1 MRLTSVILQDLVQLV
16 NGDSPFWLLN
26 MTEMA
31 RTFGLELL
39 EAVLTNFSAVFHEN
53 PAFRSL
59 LKERVC
65 ALVIKL
71 FSPNVK
77 HRVLPSNTNPGGN
90 NSNVTSNTANP
101 SYSGGHMI
109 GMSSSDKPYFPIS
122 MRLLRLVAILIQ
134 KYHTILVT
142 ECEIFL
148 SLIIKFLDPDKPH
161 WQRALALEVIH
172 KLVTKPM
179 LIAFFCQSYDC
190 KNHATNIVQDMIN
203 SLASYVRYSLVNA
216 SACKCFCIRNIVNIL
231 SCFLLLLPYIIA
243 INVLNEWVFSH
254 YST

>member
-1 MRLTSVILQDLVQLV
+1 MQLV
-16 NGDSPFWLLN
+16 NADPPYWLSG
-26 MTEMA
+26 MTEMT

-53 PAFRSL
+53 RDFRLL

-77 HRVLPSNTNPGGN
+77 HRSLPTQ
-90 NSNVTSNTANP
+90 NSNGSVNNMP
-101 SYSGGHMI
+101 N
-109 GMSSSDKPYFPIS
+109 DKPYFPIS

-148 SLIIKFLDPDKPH
+148 SLIIKFLDSDKPH

-172 KLVTKPM
+172 KLATKPM
-179 LIAFFCQSYDC
+179 LMAFFCKSYDC
-190 KNHATNIVQDMIN
+190 KNHATNIVQDMIT
-203 SLASYVRYSLVNA
+203 SLGTYVRYSLINA
-216 SACKCFCIRNIVNIL
+216 SAR
-231 SCFLLLLPYIIA
+231 
-243 INVLNEWVFSH
+243 E
-254 YST
+254 

>member
-1 MRLTSVILQDLVQLV
+1 MQLV
-16 NGDSPFWLLN
+16 NGDSPYWLLN

-77 HRVLPSNTNPGGN
+77 HRVLPNPNNPNNGN
-90 NSNVTSNTANP
+90 NGNLLTNTANTNYIGVGGV
-101 SYSGGHMI
+101 SSGVSNNNGHHLVNHQ
-109 GMSSSDKPYFPIS
+109 MSCTDKPYFPIS

-203 SLASYVRYSLVNA
+203 ALASYVRYSLVNA
-216 SACKCFCIRNIVNIL
+216 SACKF
-231 SCFLLLLPYIIA
+231 IIS
-243 INVLNEWVFSH
+243 IIPSI
-254 YST
+254 

>member
-1 MRLTSVILQDLVQLV
+1 MV
-16 NGDSPFWLLN
+16 NADPPFWLVGMN
-26 MTEMA
+26 EMT

-53 PAFRSL
+53 RDFRLL

-77 HRVLPSNTNPGGN
+77 HRSLPTQNANGNTTTP
-90 NSNVTSNTANP
+90 
-101 SYSGGHMI
+101 
-109 GMSSSDKPYFPIS
+109 SDKPYFPIS

-172 KLVTKPM
+172 KLATKPS
-179 LIAFFCQSYDC
+179 LIAFFCKSYDC
-190 KNHATNIVQDMIN
+190 KNHATNIVQDMIT
-203 SLASYVRYSLVNA
+203 SLGTYVRYSLIN
-216 SACKCFCIRNIVNIL
+216 SAARK
-231 SCFLLLLPYIIA
+231 YDDG
-243 INVLNEWVFSH
+243 
-254 YST
+254 

>member
-1 MRLTSVILQDLVQLV
+1 M
-16 NGDSPFWLLN
+16 NE
-26 MTEMA
+26 MT

-53 PAFRSL
+53 RDFRLL

-77 HRVLPSNTNPGGN
+77 HRSLPTQNANGN
-90 NSNVTSNTANP
+90 ANTAN
-101 SYSGGHMI
+101 
-109 GMSSSDKPYFPIS
+109 DKPYFPIS

-172 KLVTKPM
+172 KLATKPS
-179 LIAFFCQSYDC
+179 LVAFFCKSYDC
-190 KNHATNIVQDMIN
+190 KNHATNIVQDMITA
-203 SLASYVRYSLVNA
+203 LGTYVRYSLINSA
-216 SACKCFCIRNIVNIL
+216 ACK
-231 SCFLLLLPYIIA
+231 
-243 INVLNEWVFSH
+243 
-254 YST
+254 

>member
-1 MRLTSVILQDLVQLV
+1 MQLV
-16 NGDSPFWLLN
+16 NGDSPYWLLN

-77 HRVLPSNTNPGGN
+77 HRVLPNNNPNGN
-90 NSNVTSNTANP
+90 NNGNIVMNTPNSNYGGGVSGA
-101 SYSGGHMI
+101 GGHMI
-109 GMSSSDKPYFPIS
+109 NMSSSDKPYFPIS

-203 SLASYVRYSLVNA
+203 ALASYVRYSLVNA
-216 SACKCFCIRNIVNIL
+216 SACK
-231 SCFLLLLPYIIA
+231 YM
-243 INVLNEWVFSH
+243 FSI
-254 YST
+254 YKT

>member
-1 MRLTSVILQDLVQLV
+1 MV
-16 NGDSPFWLLN
+16 NGDSPYWLLN

-77 HRVLPSNTNPGGN
+77 HRVLPNNPNGNNTNITTNAANSNYGSGSGGGGGN
-90 NSNVTSNTANP
+90 
-101 SYSGGHMI
+101 GHMI
-109 GMSSSDKPYFPIS
+109 NMASTDKPYFPIS

-203 SLASYVRYSLVNA
+203 ALASYVRYSLVNA
-216 SACKCFCIRNIVNIL
+216 SACKFCHL
-231 SCFLLLLPYIIA
+231 Y
-243 INVLNEWVFSH
+243 
-254 YST
+254 

>member
-1 MRLTSVILQDLVQLV
+1 MV
-16 NGDSPFWLLN
+16 NGDSPYWLLG
-26 MTEMA
+26 MTEMT

-39 EAVLTNFSAVFHEN
+39 EAVLMNFSAVFHEN
-53 PAFRSL
+53 PDFRSL

-77 HRVLPSNTNPGGN
+77 HRSLPTQQTVVNGNINMSN
-90 NSNVTSNTANP
+90 
-101 SYSGGHMI
+101 
-109 GMSSSDKPYFPIS
+109 DKPYFPIS

-172 KLVTKPM
+172 KLATKPI
-179 LIAFFCQSYDC
+179 LIAFFCKSYDC
-190 KNHATNIVQDMIN
+190 KHHATNILQDMITA
-203 SLASYVRYSLVNA
+203 LGTYVRYTLINS
-216 SACKCFCIRNIVNIL
+216 SACK
-231 SCFLLLLPYIIA
+231 
-243 INVLNEWVFSH
+243 
-254 YST
+254 